1 MFLPGFVLQEA
12 APKYAS
18 FEPASTAITSAS
30 RSNTRRHLSK
40 IQTQLATPQGD
51 ERALLR
57 NQDPDPH
64 STAGTSTHKFG
75 AFTTGRRE
83 VASSFT
89 RFFTVYRK
97 NKILPANGPGLAALC
112 GVRPKT
118 VPPSPAT
125 GSNLWVP
132 FSLTLLTD
140 AYGKVGKPGEGL
152 ACLDDAACSIEVT
165 QKHSTEAELCKI
177 RGELLSIV
185 A

>member
-1 MFLPGFVLQEA
+1 MLPLSLPRRPLPRRRARTPGDISLRSKRSLQPRKA
-12 APKYAS
+12 
-18 FEPASTAITSAS
+18 TSALCS
-30 RSNTRRHLSK
+30 AIRIL
-40 IQTQLATPQGD
+40 I
-51 ERALLR
+51 
-57 NQDPDPH
+57 PH
-64 STAGTSTHKFG
+64 STAGTSTRKFG